1 MEVSVVK
8 TDASVEVTSD
18 SGQWLRFPI
27 DALRS
32 EVINIDAAEIG
43 GTPKLAAP
51 DAAEFIVRAWMA
63 ARTYALQHKLV

>member
-8 TDASVEVTSD
+8 TDASLEVTSD

-32 EVINIDAAEIG
+32 EEIDIDAAEIG

-51 DAAEFIVRAWMA
+51 GAAESIMRD
-63 ARTYALQHKLV
+63 